1 VIFHISCVIKNK
13 SKYNNLEI
21 SKIKDCAK
29 ARKITITNLCLKTG
43 IPLATFNSLKKH
55 TLTVEKLEK
64 MSSALGVQMDYWWKD
79 NNIDNVSD
87 TEVRYKKEEPEIVKI
102 LKDKIRDLK
111 KANRNLQK
119 YNNHLYNENLELNK
133 KLGRKKEPLCG

>member
-1 VIFHISCVIKNK
+1 
-13 SKYNNLEI
+13 
-21 SKIKDCAK
+21 
-29 ARKITITNLCLKTG
+29 
-43 IPLATFNSLKKH
+43 
-55 TLTVEKLEK
+55 